1 MNKKGRS
8 PTEVTQVS
16 TCVILQYEQTRP
28 FSHGSDS
35 SKYMCYLTIWTKKAV
50 LPRKWLKWVH
60 VLSYNM
66 NKPGRSP
73 TEVTQVSTCVI
84 LQYEQKRPFSHWSD
98 SSKYMCYL
106 TIWTPGRS
114 PTEVTQVSTCTIL
127 QYEQTRPFSHG
138 SDSSKYMY
146 YLTIWT
152 NQAVLTRKWLKWV
165 HCAILQYEQKRPFS
179 HGKWLKWVHV
189 LSYNMNKKG
198 HSPHWSDSSEY
209 MCYLTIW
216 TNQSVLPR
224 KWLK

>member
-16 TCVILQYEQTRP
+16 TCAILQYEQKRPFSHGSDSSKYMCYLTIWTPDPSPTEVTQVSTCTILQYEHQAVLPRKWLKWVHCAILQYEQTRP

-66 NKPGRSP
+66 N
-73 TEVTQVSTCVI
+73 T
-84 LQYEQKRPFSHWSD
+84 RPFYHGSD
-98 SSKYMCYL
+98 TSKYMCYL

-114 PTEVTQVSTCTIL
+114 PTEVTQVSTCVIL
-127 QYEQTRPFSHG
+127 QYEH
-138 SDSSKYMY
+138 
-146 YLTIWT
+146 
-152 NQAVLTRKWLKWV
+152 QAVLPTEV
-165 HCAILQYEQKRPFS
+165 TQVSTCAILQYEHQA
-179 HGKWLKWVHV
+179 
-189 LSYNMNKKG
+189 
-198 HSPHWSDSSEY
+198 
-209 MCYLTIW
+209 
-216 TNQSVLPR
+216 VLPR

>member
-16 TCVILQYEQTRP
+16 TCAILQYEQTRP

-35 SKYMCYLTIWTKKAV
+35 SKYMYYLTIWTKKAVSPTEVTQVSTLCYLTIWTKKAVLPLKWLKWVHVLSYNMNKKGRSPHWSDSSKYMYYLTIWTNQAV

-73 TEVTQVSTCVI
+73 TEVTQVSTC
-84 LQYEQKRPFSHWSD
+84 
-98 SSKYMCYL
+98 
-106 TIWTPGRS
+106 
-114 PTEVTQVSTCTIL
+114 TIL
-127 QYEQTRPFSHG
+127 QYEH
-138 SDSSKYMY
+138 
-146 YLTIWT
+146 
-152 NQAVLTRKWLKWV
+152 QAVL
-165 HCAILQYEQKRPFS
+165 S
-179 HGKWLKWVHV
+179 HG
-189 LSYNMNKKG
+189 
-198 HSPHWSDSSEY
+198 SDSSEY

-216 TNQSVLPR
+216 TNQAVLPR

>member
-1 MNKKGRS
+1 MNKK
-8 PTEVTQVS
+8 
-16 TCVILQYEQTRP
+16 RP

-35 SKYMCYLTIWTKKAV
+35 SEYMCYLTIWTKKAV
-50 LPRKWLKWVH
+50 LTRKWLKWVH

-66 NKPGRSP
+66 NKKGRSP

-84 LQYEQKRPFSHWSD
+84 LQYEQKRPFSHWSDSSEYMCYLTIWTPVRSPHGSD

-127 QYEQTRPFSHG
+127 QYEQ
-138 SDSSKYMY
+138 
-146 YLTIWT
+146 
-152 NQAVLTRKWLKWV
+152 
-165 HCAILQYEQKRPFS
+165 KRPFS
-179 HGKWLKWVHV
+179 HG
-189 LSYNMNKKG
+189 
-198 HSPHWSDSSEY
+198 SDSSEY

-216 TNQSVLPR
+216 TKKAVLPR